1 MLFRSN
7 RKKNIERSELNWKD
21 IFDCLNKIKS
31 ELKEYF
37 PYRIIEIEHA
47 EADDVIAVLSHT
59 YSRREK
65 ILIMSGDKDFQQLQR
80 FSNVFQY
87 DPVRKKQIVNSDPI
101 TFLKEHIIRG
111 DPGDGIPNILSADN
125 SFVVGERQK
134 PISAKKLETW
144 MGMPPENFCNEYTLR
159 NYKRNEQL
167 IDLTMTPSDIRE
179 KIITSFE
186 EQEGKTAKDIMNY
199 FIDNRLRS
207 LVENIGDFL

>member
-1 MLFRSN
+1 MLFRSVDEAMCRHMVLNSIKSFRNKYKKDYGELVIACDNRNYWRKQIFPYYKAN

-111 DPGDGIPNILSADN
+111 DPGDGIPQERRAKHDAKA
-125 SFVVGERQK
+125 ERQ
-134 PISAKKLETW
+134 PAGEGDQVSVT
-144 MGMPPENFCNEYTLR
+144 
-159 NYKRNEQL
+159 EQR
-167 IDLTMTPSDIRE
+167 IRG
-179 KIITSFE
+179 
-186 EQEGKTAKDIMNY
+186 EGVGSHAASI
-199 FIDNRLRS
+199 
-207 LVENIGDFL
+207 